1 MAKFQSR
8 WEQSLIVRILSGLG
22 VLSWFG
28 FTVLWLQ
35 YDNTRAT
42 SQQPSEGRLYQLN
55 THGHY
60 VFLTH
65 TELAHLYILGVVGGV
80 FLFTAI
86 AAKLSASKRN

>member
-8 WEQSLIVRILSGLG
+8 WEQPLLVRILSGLG

-35 YDNTRAT
+35 YDNTRPA
-42 SQQPSEGRLYQLN
+42 SRQPIEGRVYQLN
-55 THGHY
+55 THGHF

-65 TELAHLYILGVVGGV
+65 TELTNLYILGLVGAV
-80 FLFTAI
+80 FLLTAM